1 MSAELDTI
9 EESIK
14 IALDAADAATDI
26 TSEYNKVKREHKK
39 LEAKVK
45 QIHRYTTIIFGSSI
59 LASVVAIGFSSVLY
73 FKSMSDLSVMTTTNR
88 EALVIFAENVDALKE
103 TTNNL
108 KMAMD
113 NQALIQDQ
121 NKKVL
126 NKIEV
131 MRDDFKTTTTS
142 MQTQVKSA
150 NEQLSGEIANFS
162 GQLSSTV
169 SDTLV
174 SQMNGQL
181 ARIESLINGIQD
193 SYSNSIEGISS
204 TKLMYVTRNAD
215 IHKLIISDADGF
227 NEEVLLKS
235 NNSIISPAWSTDA
248 KEIAYVSFEN
258 NRAQV
263 FTQNLATGQRSLIL
277 SSKSS
282 VSSPAWSPNNKDLA
296 FTSTK
301 DGNSEIYTINLK
313 SKKITRL
320 TENLAI
326 DTEPAWSPDGRKIIF
341 TSDRSGSPQI
351 YEIDVRSKL
360 KRRLTT
366 EGSYNAR
373 ASYLDKSEIIFVH
386 RSNSD
391 FNIAK
396 LDLSSRNLEVLT
408 STKNDESPCIAP
420 NGNVIIY
427 STKEGNLSYLAG
439 VNISSKVSFKL
450 PALYG
455 ELKEPAWSPFLR

>member
-1 MSAELDTI
+1 MKRIILLFFLVFEFKADLVLEITESANKPV
-9 EESIK
+9 K
-14 IALDAADAATDI
+14 IAILEKNSSSLQGQEIINIISNDLKRTGEFRVLGMDELLSIPVNENEVIQRDWLLLDVD
-26 TSEYNKVKREHKK
+26 S
-39 LEAKVK
+39 
-45 QIHRYTTIIFGSSI
+45 IIF
-59 LASVVAIGFSSVLY
+59 
-73 FKSMSDLSVMTTTNR
+73 
-88 EALVIFAENVDALKE
+88 
-103 TTNNL
+103 
-108 KMAMD
+108 
-113 NQALIQDQ
+113 
-121 NKKVL
+121 
-126 NKIEV
+126 IEV
-131 MRDDFKTTTTS
+131 QNQDNSLDIAYSIFDIS
-142 MQTQVKSA
+142 Y
-150 NEQLSGEIANFS
+150 NETEGKRRVLGLPDSLRQ
-162 GQLSSTV
+162 SSHYV
-169 SDTLV
+169 SD
-174 SQMNGQL
+174 
-181 ARIESLINGIQD
+181 GI
-193 SYSNSIEGISS
+193 YKYFYGIEGISS

-215 IHKLIISDADGF
+215 THKLIISDADGF
-227 NEEVLLKS
+227 NEQVLLKS

-263 FTQNLATGQRSLIL
+263 FTQNLATGQRNLIL

-282 VSSPAWSPNNKDLA
+282 VSSPAWSPNNEYLA

-301 DGNSEIYTINLK
+301 DGNSEIYTINLD

-326 DTEPAWSPDGRKIIF
+326 DTEPAWSPDGKKIIF

-351 YEIDVRSKL
+351 YEINVRTKL

-366 EGSYNAR
+366 EGNYNAR
-373 ASYLDKSEIIFVH
+373 ASYLDKNKIIFVH
-386 RSNSD
+386 RSNTD

-396 LDLSSRNLEVLT
+396 LDLRSRNLEVLT

-439 VNISSKVSFKL
+439 INISSKVSFKL

>member
-1 MSAELDTI
+1 MKRIIILFFLSFLLKADLVLEITESAIKPVKIAILEKNRNSLQGQEIINIISNDLKRTGEFRVLSI
-9 EESIK
+9 EELLSIPTNENEV
-14 IALDAADAATDI
+14 IQRDWLLLDVD
-26 TSEYNKVKREHKK
+26 S
-39 LEAKVK
+39 
-45 QIHRYTTIIFGSSI
+45 IIFIDVQNEEDNLDIAYSI
-59 LASVVAIGFSSVLY
+59 FDVSY
-73 FKSMSDLSVMTTTNR
+73 N
-88 EALVIFAENVDALKE
+88 E
-103 TTNNL
+103 TED
-108 KMAMD
+108 KR
-113 NQALIQDQ
+113 
-121 NKKVL
+121 KVL
-126 NKIEV
+126 GLPDSL
-131 MRDDFKTTTTS
+131 R
-142 MQTQVKSA
+142 Q
-150 NEQLSGEIANFS
+150 
-162 GQLSSTV
+162 SSHYV
-169 SDTLV
+169 SDGV
-174 SQMNGQL
+174 YKYFYG
-181 ARIESLINGIQD
+181 
-193 SYSNSIEGISS
+193 IEGISS

-215 IHKLIISDADGF
+215 THKLIISDADGF
-227 NEEVLLKS
+227 NEEILLKS

-263 FTQNLATGQRSLIL
+263 FTQNLATGKRNLIL
-277 SSKSS
+277 SSRSS

-326 DTEPAWSPDGRKIIF
+326 DTEPAWSPDGKKIIF

-351 YEIDVRSKL
+351 YEIDIRSKL

-366 EGSYNAR
+366 EGNYNAR
-373 ASYLDKSEIIFVH
+373 ASYLDKNEIIFMH
-386 RSNSD
+386 RSNTD

-396 LDLSSRNLEVLT
+396 LNLGSRNLEVLT

-427 STKEGNLSYLAG
+427 STKDGNLSYLAG
-439 VNISSKVSFKL
+439 INISSKVSFKL